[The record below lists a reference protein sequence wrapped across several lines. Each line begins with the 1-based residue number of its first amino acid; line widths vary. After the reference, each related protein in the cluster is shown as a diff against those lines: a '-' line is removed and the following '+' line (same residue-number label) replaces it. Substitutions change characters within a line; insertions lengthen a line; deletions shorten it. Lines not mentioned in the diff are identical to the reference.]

1 MGTKIISAFP
11 ACGKTYAFEKL
22 KQKGYTM
29 LDSDSSKFSLTERE
43 YTEDELQKLK
53 DEWDSTSMDKIF
65 LIPIDNDK
73 PIKVIYDDVDIKV
86 NNDMSISISR
96 KISKEEL
103 IHKIEEAGGNSKE
116 IIQKLYEDGCVKVSM
131 T

>member
-1 MGTKIISAFP
+1 MDKYNNT
-11 ACGKTYAFEKL
+11 
-22 KQKGYTM
+22 
-29 LDSDSSKFSLTERE
+29 
-43 YTEDELQKLK
+43 
-53 DEWDSTSMDKIF
+53 MDKIF

-73 PIKVIYDDVDIKV
+73 PIKVIYDDVDIKA

-103 IHKIEEAGGNSKE
+103 IHKVEAAGGNSKE

>member
-1 MGTKIISAFP
+1 
-11 ACGKTYAFEKL
+11 
-22 KQKGYTM
+22 
-29 LDSDSSKFSLTERE
+29 
-43 YTEDELQKLK
+43 
-53 DEWDSTSMDKIF
+53 MDKYNNTMDKMF
-65 LIPIDNDK
+65 LIPIDNNK
-73 PIKVIYDDVDIKV
+73 PIKVIYDDVDIKA

-103 IHKIEEAGGNSKE
+103 IHKIEVAGGNSKG

>member
-1 MGTKIISAFP
+1 MKTKIISAFP

>member
-1 MGTKIISAFP
+1 MDKYNNT
-11 ACGKTYAFEKL
+11 
-22 KQKGYTM
+22 
-29 LDSDSSKFSLTERE
+29 
-43 YTEDELQKLK
+43 
-53 DEWDSTSMDKIF
+53 MDKIF
-65 LIPIDNDK
+65 LIPIDSDK

-103 IHKIEEAGGNSKE
+103 IHKIEVDSGNSKE

>member
-1 MGTKIISAFP
+1 M
-11 ACGKTYAFEKL
+11 EK
-22 KQKGYTM
+22 YYNT
-29 LDSDSSKFSLTERE
+29 
-43 YTEDELQKLK
+43 
-53 DEWDSTSMDKIF
+53 MDKIF

-96 KISKEEL
+96 KILKEEL
-103 IHKIEEAGGNSKE
+103 IHKIEAAGGNSRE

-131 T
+131 I